1 MPFVAYFF
9 YNLCPSDNIVA
20 LHKKYILNYI
30 IILLVENVVGI
41 NG

>member
-9 YNLCPSDNIVA
+9 DNLCPSDNIVA
-20 LHKKYILNYI
+20 LHKNILNYI